1 MESSVKGFWKALT
14 KPGRTHRMAV
24 RVPLEY
30 RQVGE
35 NDWHRGTTENIS
47 RRGVLFQAE
56 RPVKVGTAVEISFRE
71 PIDTG
76 EAVGA
81 VIACQGEIVR
91 TLMPGS
97 ATARPALAAKVQQF
111 KFKPRPAADIR
122 DLVGDDRGP
131 ERRES
136 RAA

>member
-1 MESSVKGFWKALT
+1 MASSLKSLWKALT
-14 KPGRTHRMAV
+14 KPARVRRMLV
-24 RVPLEY
+24 HVPIEY

-35 NDWHRGTTENIS
+35 KDWHRGTTEDVS

-56 RPVKVGTAVEISFRE
+56 GPVKAGTAVEISFKE

-76 EAVGA
+76 EVLGP
-81 VIACQGEIVR
+81 VVACRGEIVR
-91 TLMPGS
+91 TLMPRS
-97 ATARPALAAKVQQF
+97 ATARPALAAKVLQF
-111 KFKPRPAADIR
+111 QFKPRPAADIR

-131 ERRES
+131 GEHGT